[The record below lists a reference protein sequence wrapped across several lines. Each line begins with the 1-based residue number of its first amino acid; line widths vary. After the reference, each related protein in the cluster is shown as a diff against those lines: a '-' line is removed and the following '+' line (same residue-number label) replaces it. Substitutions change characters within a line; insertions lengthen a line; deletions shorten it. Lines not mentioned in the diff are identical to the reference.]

1 MFSIYCPLFSTS
13 CIWKLRC
20 MSEIIKSAIVPH
32 NSAQMLALVNDIET
46 YPEFLKWCKKGYV
59 DELSETGYVAGMVIR
74 IKGVQVEFA
83 TKNTIVHD
91 NEITSL
97 FMNLVSGPFK
107 KMSGEWRFQQYPEF
121 GSKVELQLQY
131 EIKSQML
138 GRMFSKG
145 FDQIAGHLVNDFV
158 NRAGVIYANG

>member
-1 MFSIYCPLFSTS
+1 
-13 CIWKLRC
+13 